1 MEEKKSIKISLSFIL
16 LIVAIMIIILLV
28 FCLYFQKTS
37 YNQQIAT
44 LENNIYE
51 MTMNSSSM
59 QNKID
64 DLQGKLGS
72 IANIINEDTKP
83 VNTATENVV
92 DTNTAVTN
100 TTSNTTTENTVKE
113 ESTQKAVD
121 HEFTIEEAKNIISAD
136 NDTLKTF
143 FTTYAGKYVKV
154 TGFAVDIGQ
163 DLESFDGVSYYINL
177 SEENV
182 KDRVY
187 ICGYSQD
194 KQVFEEL
201 KKLSPNQKVTIYG
214 TVYNGTLPL
223 TLTDITIE
231 E

>member
-16 LIVAIMIIILLV
+16 LVVAIMVIILLV

-59 QNKID
+59 QNRID
-64 DLQGKLGS
+64 DLQGKLSS
-72 IANIINEDTKP
+72 IADIINEGSEP
-83 VNTATENVV
+83 VKEVADNTVVNEVANTAA
-92 DTNTAVTN
+92 TNTAP
-100 TTSNTTTENTVKE
+100 SNTAVKE
-113 ESTQKAVD
+113 EPTSKTVD
-121 HEFTIEEAKNIISAD
+121 HEFTLEEAKNIISAD
-136 NDTLKTF
+136 SNTFKSF

-154 TGFAVDIGQ
+154 TGYAVDIGQ
-163 DLESFDGVSYYINL
+163 DTESFDGVSYYINL

-182 KDRVY
+182 KDKVY
-187 ICGYSQD
+187 IIGYSQD
-194 KQVFEEL
+194 KQVFEEF

-214 TVYNGTLPL
+214 TVLDGTLPL
-223 TLTDITIE
+223 TLTDVTLE
-231 E
+231 K

>member
-1 MEEKKSIKISLSFIL
+1 
-16 LIVAIMIIILLV
+16 
-28 FCLYFQKTS
+28 
-37 YNQQIAT
+37 
-44 LENNIYE
+44 